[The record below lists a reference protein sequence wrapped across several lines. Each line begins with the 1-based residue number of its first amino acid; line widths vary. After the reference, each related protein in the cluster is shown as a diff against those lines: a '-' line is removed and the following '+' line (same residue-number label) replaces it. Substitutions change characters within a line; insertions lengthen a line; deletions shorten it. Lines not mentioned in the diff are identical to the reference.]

1 MNKLST
7 CKNIYIS
14 DVDIE
19 KYFELLEY
27 FKFTFKELEQDIKI
41 LERILRKNNST
52 NN

>member
-1 MNKLST
+1 MNKLSK
-7 CKNIYIS
+7 CKNIYIT

-27 FKFTFKELEQDIKI
+27 FKFIFKELEQDMKI
-41 LERILRKNNST
+41 LEKILIKNNST